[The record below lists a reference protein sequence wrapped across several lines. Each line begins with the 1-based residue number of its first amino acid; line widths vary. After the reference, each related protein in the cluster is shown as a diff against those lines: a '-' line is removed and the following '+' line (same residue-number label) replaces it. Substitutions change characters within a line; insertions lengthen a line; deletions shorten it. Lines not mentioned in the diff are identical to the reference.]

1 MMKSF
6 NEFIS
11 IIKNRVLDNIGGKE
25 SIDEEPPDK
34 MVLLLENQRRLVKLY
49 YPDRLKNI
57 SEDILRYIF
66 TKAEMYDP
74 YELSYMLYDES
85 DEFISEL
92 SEKFPGGMIYKDDS
106 KRWLYIY
113 DGLPYA
119 ICGICMTVDMDKIQ

>member
-1 MMKSF
+1 M
-6 NEFIS
+6 
-11 IIKNRVLDNIGGKE
+11 VLDNIGSKE

-57 SEDILRYIF
+57 SEDMLRYIF

-85 DEFISEL
+85 DEFIEEL
-92 SEKFPGGMIYKDDS
+92 SKEFPGGMIYKDDS

-119 ICGICMTVDMDKIQ
+119 ICGICMTVDLDKIQ

>member
-1 MMKSF
+1 MKSF

-11 IIKNRVLDNIGGKE
+11 IIKNRVLDNIGSKE

-85 DEFISEL
+85 DEFIEEL

-119 ICGICMTVDMDKIQ
+119 IYGICMTVDMDKIQ

>member
-1 MMKSF
+1 MKSF

-11 IIKNRVLDNIGGKE
+11 IIKNRVLDNIGSKE

-85 DEFISEL
+85 DEFIEEL
-92 SEKFPGGMIYKDDS
+92 SEKFPGGATYRDDN
-106 KRWLYIY
+106 RWLYIY

>member
-1 MMKSF
+1 MKSF

-11 IIKNRVLDNIGGKE
+11 IIKNRVLDNIGSKE

-85 DEFISEL
+85 DEFIEEL
-92 SEKFPGGMIYKDDS
+92 SEKFPGGATYRDDN
-106 KRWLYIY
+106 RWLYIY
-113 DGLPYA
+113 DGLPYT

>member
-1 MMKSF
+1 MKSF

-11 IIKNRVLDNIGGKE
+11 IIKNRVLDNIGSKE

-85 DEFISEL
+85 DEFIEEL

-119 ICGICMTVDMDKIQ
+119 ICGICMTVDLDNIQ

>member
-1 MMKSF
+1 MKSF

-11 IIKNRVLDNIGGKE
+11 IIKNRILDNIGSKE

-57 SEDILRYIF
+57 SEDMLRYIF
-66 TKAEMYDP
+66 TKAEMYDQ

-85 DEFISEL
+85 DEFIEEL
-92 SEKFPGGMIYKDDS
+92 SEKFPGSMIYKDDS

-119 ICGICMTVDMDKIQ
+119 ICGICMTVDMDNIQ

>member
-11 IIKNRVLDNIGGKE
+11 IIKNRVLDNIGSKE

-85 DEFISEL
+85 DEFIEEL

-119 ICGICMTVDMDKIQ
+119 ICGICMTVDMDNIQ

>member
-11 IIKNRVLDNIGGKE
+11 IIKNRVLDNIGSKE

-85 DEFISEL
+85 DEFIEEL

-119 ICGICMTVDMDKIQ
+119 ICGICMTVDLDNIQ

>member
-11 IIKNRVLDNIGGKE
+11 IIKNRVLDNIGSKE

-66 TKAEMYDP
+66 TRAEMYDP

-85 DEFISEL
+85 DEFIEEL
-92 SEKFPGGMIYKDDS
+92 SEKFPGGMVYKDDN
-106 KRWLYIY
+106 RWLYIY

-119 ICGICMTVDMDKIQ
+119 ICGICMTVDLDNIQ